1 MAKILR
7 RCADCAHY
15 RQQMHGGKWKC
26 EKAGFRFRDSFSPDT
41 IADSCPLDDVPDAP
55 RWVPVSSGEKPPAM
69 QRVVVLAGGLVHI
82 ALLVRHRQA
91 ETGSDWGRVDELGY
105 WQGVTHWLAGMPPL
119 PKEGSGDQ

>member
-1 MAKILR
+1 MAKMLR

-55 RWVPVSSGEKPPAM
+55 RWVPVSEPPCDT
-69 QRVVVLAGGLVHI
+69 RDVLVLEYDQIWWVGYY
-82 ALLVRHRQA
+82 
-91 ETGSDWGRVDELGY
+91 TSDGKWLHSSNREIVPAS
-105 WQGVTHWLAGMPPL
+105 WITHWMEKPPL
-119 PKEGSGDQ
+119 PKEE